1 VYLDGDAARRRRG
14 VRSAAWSVSRGVAL
28 VLAMVPCQAALA
40 QPAVTALVIPFEHPA
55 DEPSLQWLGEGAAVL
70 LTDELQSLG
79 VEGLMRE
86 DRLRAYERLDVPV
99 GTTLSRAAVVRLGRL
114 VGATHVVVGS
124 FDREA
129 SRIEVRVRAIL
140 LETGRMLP
148 EILEAGPLDEL
159 VAVVSRVAHRLV
171 PTAAPDPATGGRPS
185 LSAFEQYIKGL
196 LATSSETK
204 LGYFDRA
211 LQLSPGLYRA
221 RLAQWQ
227 AYDARGEHVL
237 ALGAVQPVPAADA
250 LGRQARFQAALS
262 LIHLSRYEDA
272 MRILAALSDER
283 ADAALANNLGV
294 IQMRRA
300 LPSWQGAVSLFS
312 QASVADVADP
322 DYLFNA
328 GYASWFGGDVKG
340 AVDAL
345 SEAVRRDDADAVAH
359 YVLGIALQAAG
370 SEDEAARERE
380 VARRLSPAVVSWE
393 AEDPPGQPRRGL
405 ERLKADIDL
414 PAWFRRAGVGGASG
428 Q

>member
-1 VYLDGDAARRRRG
+1 
-14 VRSAAWSVSRGVAL
+14 
-28 VLAMVPCQAALA
+28 
-40 QPAVTALVIPFEHPA
+40 
-55 DEPSLQWLGEGAAVL
+55 
-70 LTDELQSLG
+70 
-79 VEGLMRE
+79 
-86 DRLRAYERLDVPV
+86 
-99 GTTLSRAAVVRLGRL
+99 
-114 VGATHVVVGS
+114 
-124 FDREA
+124 
-129 SRIEVRVRAIL
+129 
-140 LETGRMLP
+140 
-148 EILEAGPLDEL
+148 
-159 VAVVSRVAHRLV
+159 
-171 PTAAPDPATGGRPS
+171 
-185 LSAFEQYIKGL
+185 
-196 LATSSETK
+196 
-204 LGYFDRA
+204 
-211 LQLSPGLYRA
+211 
-221 RLAQWQ
+221 
-227 AYDARGEHVL
+227 
-237 ALGAVQPVPAADA
+237 
-250 LGRQARFQAALS
+250 
-262 LIHLSRYEDA
+262 

-428 Q
+428 TGGDSAGTFSR